1 MQMKKV
7 LLLGGILLTVCL
19 EVGCSIKKAQVTV
32 DDVIEQTE
40 ATRTENIV
48 GETEDEKGEDPK
60 YETNDQ
66 VTISEIKARDA
77 NMCDTTLFVTYLKD
91 GGEES
96 EEWFKIQI
104 DNLPSRRLKVNHS
117 YQCHTYLETGEH
129 VIQVTDD
136 NGYSGEIE
144 FIVGNMREQTI
155 GYDISIKNNTL
166 VFQDSGFYNGINI
179 YMDDYRSHLADRHVF
194 LPDSTKEHIEGLQY
208 YIPVPVVCEKDG
220 ELHYKYDL
228 DEYTWGDYAP
238 GVFIDV
244 IVKKIQNTEDSSQN
258 MLHQYMERHMEAVTN
273 HETIIAHSVKEFT
286 AISCPG
292 MRFVYEFTGIDNEE
306 LREILDSYETES
318 IKVHMVSLNKDGYL
332 YVFILSLYP
341 FTDEMQDAICN
352 EIIQSFEPY
361 TMDEKKLLEVIKG
374 TSYNVNGIQLEIKDL
389 PGQNG
394 VGCFITEV
402 LSDGSETQAWAFVEL
417 RKETENTYILSIK
430 ETGGRV
436 LEIEIPKDDIG
447 KRP

>member
-117 YQCHTYLETGEH
+117 YQCHIYLETGEH

-155 GYDISIKNNTL
+155 GDDISIKNNTL
-166 VFQDSGFYNGINI
+166 YTCSG
-179 YMDDYRSHLADRHVF
+179 S
-194 LPDSTKEHIEGLQY
+194 
-208 YIPVPVVCEKDG
+208 
-220 ELHYKYDL
+220 
-228 DEYTWGDYAP
+228 
-238 GVFIDV
+238 
-244 IVKKIQNTEDSSQN
+244 
-258 MLHQYMERHMEAVTN
+258 
-273 HETIIAHSVKEFT
+273 
-286 AISCPG
+286 
-292 MRFVYEFTGIDNEE
+292 
-306 LREILDSYETES
+306 
-318 IKVHMVSLNKDGYL
+318 
-332 YVFILSLYP
+332 
-341 FTDEMQDAICN
+341 
-352 EIIQSFEPY
+352 
-361 TMDEKKLLEVIKG
+361 
-374 TSYNVNGIQLEIKDL
+374 
-389 PGQNG
+389 
-394 VGCFITEV
+394 
-402 LSDGSETQAWAFVEL
+402 L
-417 RKETENTYILSIK
+417 RKRWGITL
-430 ETGGRV
+430 
-436 LEIEIPKDDIG
+436 
-447 KRP
+447 

>member
-117 YQCHTYLETGEH
+117 YQCH
-129 VIQVTDD
+129 
-136 NGYSGEIE
+136 
-144 FIVGNMREQTI
+144 
-155 GYDISIKNNTL
+155 
-166 VFQDSGFYNGINI
+166 I